1 MLFALFVFLVAGL
14 HTRLK
19 QSGARHR
26 REPLRQRAAK
36 MEMFSS
42 EVGAEFRHR
51 SPVFAHRGVL
61 QKHMKEMSPVRKGLV
76 RYFRA
81 CILRTPQL
89 GLTVESFKTLL
100 PWFPWFPPPPPPHR
114 SDPSEL

>member
-1 MLFALFVFLVAGL
+1 MPFALFVLLVAGL

-42 EVGAEFRHR
+42 EAGGGGDSSV
-51 SPVFAHRGVL
+51 
-61 QKHMKEMSPVRKGLV
+61 VR
-76 RYFRA
+76 A
-81 CILRTPQL
+81 PD
-89 GLTVESFKTLL
+89 S
-100 PWFPWFPPPPPPHR
+100 
-114 SDPSEL
+114 